1 MMNIN
6 AIKNRDDLLSSTPY
20 EAGVI
25 HNRKWQDLVKHCL
38 KLELRSFKKE
48 YLEAAAKCPQTA
60 FELGEICFGGW
71 YSERLGVTVI
81 YGEAARHFYKLAGPD
96 HSDAAFN
103 LCRMS
108 KDIRKMKKLARTG
121 NVRAIQHVYEYYY
134 DKLERT
140 RKGRSILAYTTYIP
154 LQSVMQRVNLL
165 GIVKFW
171 LKRLERETC
180 LFEKSKHYYLEE
192 CRKNLNARV
201 DYFTD
206 RQGV

>member
-25 HNRKWQDLVKHCL
+25 HNRSWRDLVDHCL

-48 YLEAAAKCPQTA
+48 YLDAAAECPQTA

-71 YSERLGVTVI
+71 YSERLGASVI
-81 YGEAARHFYKLAGPD
+81 FGEAARYFYKLAGPD
-96 HSDAAFN
+96 HADAAFN

-121 NVRAIQHVYEYYY
+121 NVRAIQHVYEHCE
-134 DKLERT
+134 DRMRRT

-165 GIVKFW
+165 GIVEFW

-180 LFEKSKHYYLEE
+180 LYLKREHQYLDE
-192 CRKNLNARV
+192 CRKNLNSRV
-201 DYFTD
+201 DYFKE